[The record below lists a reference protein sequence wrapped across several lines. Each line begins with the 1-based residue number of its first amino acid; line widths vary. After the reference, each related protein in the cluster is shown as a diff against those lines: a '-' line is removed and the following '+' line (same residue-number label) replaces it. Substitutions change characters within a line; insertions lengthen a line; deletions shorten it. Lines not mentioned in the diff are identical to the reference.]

1 MQPTFLE
8 LVPSARP
15 CSLYVHIPFCHA
27 KCSYCAF
34 FSEVPPSNGIDNLFL
49 DRLLEEVAQV
59 TMARSVPF
67 ETVFIGGGNPG
78 MLPVSF
84 LAELV
89 STITSIGKP
98 LEFSMEMNPESLQD
112 AHSLLFESGL
122 DRLSIGI
129 QSMQDRHLKTLG
141 RNTDRQKNLQGLARA
156 KELQDT
162 FGFRLNCDLMTCI
175 PGQSIAD
182 ASTDID
188 ELVDLVAPD
197 HISLYNLTVEES
209 TPLAQRV
216 AGGSLVVLDEDR
228 QADMLESCWDRLAA
242 LGYFQYEIS
251 NFSTEKAT
259 RCLHNERYWRLDEYV
274 GIGPT
279 AAGTVAMSGQSV
291 RTTGAADIHRYT
303 KEDAFSTYGIY
314 PLTIAESMHEHLLM
328 GLRTSVGIEKD
339 AWSKRYGYRFNELFS
354 ERIVLLERYGERHFE
369 DSKERFALTRAGF
382 MLLDSI
388 VLHLSQALE
397 DAPS

>member
-1 MQPTFLE
+1 
-8 LVPSARP
+8 
-15 CSLYVHIPFCHA
+15 
-27 KCSYCAF
+27 
-34 FSEVPPSNGIDNLFL
+34 
-49 DRLLEEVAQV
+49 
-59 TMARSVPF
+59 
-67 ETVFIGGGNPG
+67 

-89 STITSIGKP
+89 STVVASGKP
-98 LEFSMEMNPESLQD
+98 KEFSMEMNPESLLE
-112 AHSLLFESGL
+112 AHSLVFDAGL

-141 RNTDRQKNLQGLARA
+141 RNTDRQRNLQGLARA

-188 ELVDLVAPD
+188 ELVELVAPD
-197 HISLYNLTVEES
+197 HISLYNLTVEEG
-209 TPLAQRV
+209 TPLAKRV
-216 AGGSLVVLDEDR
+216 DGGSLAVLDEDK
-228 QADMLESCWDRLAA
+228 QADMLESCWEHLAS

-251 NFSTEKAT
+251 NFSTKKAT
-259 RCLHNERYWRLDEYV
+259 RCLHNERYWRLDDYV
-274 GIGPT
+274 GIGPS
-279 AAGTVAMSGQSV
+279 AAGTVVSAGLTF
-291 RTTGAADIHRYT
+291 RTTGAADIHRYV
-303 KEDAFSTYGIY
+303 EAQAFTTYDIY
-314 PLTIAESMHEHLLM
+314 PLTLAESMNEHLLM
-328 GLRTSVGIEKD
+328 GLRTSSGIEKEE
-339 AWSKRYGYRFNELFS
+339 WSRRYGYRFDELFS
-354 ERIVLLERYGERHFE
+354 ERIGLLARHGDRLFV
-369 DSKERFALTRAGF
+369 DSHKRFALTPAGF